1 MYEDLGDLPEIDELM
16 ESFNLGEAPGDDA
29 DAKDL
34 AAYTRQVKILTWY
47 VDQYVPMAVGV
58 DWWGPEIRPFKL
70 MTDTTELEG
79 KQKVLVTVTSE
90 AFGLLQYENSRSRW
104 INVFKWK
111 KKNGKKGKKAP
122 QYNRKKPETEIYKA
136 MWSDFKSGQ
145 CSGWN
150 PVAFQVF
157 EERKAQI
164 KAFRDKDK
172 ENGYAMM
179 KRWQGLI
186 KAANDIDKDSTGP
199 SSGKKKSAPVV
210 QEHAVVEQQY
220 EITIEDE

>member
-1 MYEDLGDLPEIDELM
+1 LYEDLGGLPDIEELM
-16 ESFNLGEAPGDDA
+16 GSWNLGEAPGDDA
-29 DAKDL
+29 SADDL

-47 VDQYVPMAVGV
+47 VDQFVPMAVGV
-58 DWWGPEIRPFKL
+58 DWWGPELRPYKL

-111 KKNGKKGKKAP
+111 RKNGNKKGKKVP
-122 QYNRKKPETEIYKA
+122 QYNRKKPDTFVYMAKWSDYKA
-136 MWSDFKSGQ
+136 GQ

-164 KAFRDKDK
+164 S
-172 ENGYAMM
+172 
-179 KRWQGLI
+179 QGI
-186 KAANDIDKDSTGP
+186 S
-199 SSGKKKSAPVV
+199 
-210 QEHAVVEQQY
+210 
-220 EITIEDE
+220 